1 MNSRSEFVASILNK
15 TGIPAAHPGYNP
27 RTMRKPTPLHHPHSR
42 VVNLLGPT
50 ESWRRAV
57 LCPPSSARWLL
68 PAVYCLLFSA
78 FCLLPSAY
86 YSAQESVR
94 GKAEPWGSLRVTIID
109 QTTGKTTVARCY
121 LTDPTNQSWSPAGAI
136 NYVKPPERHFI
147 ADGEFKIAL
156 PPRVYT
162 LRVERGPEY
171 RAVLRE
177 IEIHSGEARE
187 EKIELARWIDM
198 HSRGWYSGDL
208 HNHRDWQ
215 EMPQLLLAEDLNLA
229 PTLTEWVWEDAHISR
244 APATSAKEP
253 AIRYVDEIHAYSVA
267 DTEIERL
274 REGPGAVDLLALT
287 APVSFR
293 GYRLFP
299 PSSVFTEAAHRAG
312 GYVDAEKITWRDV
325 VALVALGHVDFA
337 GIVNNHF
344 NRHGVET
351 ETGPWGMIPKEK
363 PEYETPAGMP
373 LWTMGVYYRFLN
385 CGFKLPVSAGS
396 ASGVKPSP
404 LGFNRVY
411 VHLAGKFSYGEWF
424 RALKA
429 GRSFGTNG
437 PMLFLTV
444 NGQEPG
450 GTITIPAGAGK
461 AAKHLKIHAEAST
474 AGELDRLE
482 IVWNGQV
489 VKSVAATGRAASST
503 ADLELDAK
511 ESGWFAARTFEKSV
525 PGVRFAHTSP
535 VYVQAGT
542 SRGVVAED
550 AQFFLDW
557 IDREM
562 KFYQSHPGFKAE
574 PDRQAML
581 SLFRQARGVYAR
593 LAKTASPAR

>member
-1 MNSRSEFVASILNK
+1 
-15 TGIPAAHPGYNP
+15 
-27 RTMRKPTPLHHPHSR
+27 MRKALMSSFAFPWRLGFSR
-42 VVNLLGPT
+42 LL
-50 ESWRRAV
+50 ALV
-57 LCPPSSARWLL
+57 LVA
-68 PAVYCLLFSA
+68 A
-78 FCLLPSAY
+78 FCLLLTADWTTLR
-86 YSAQESVR
+86 AQQSVR
-94 GKAEPWGSLRVTIID
+94 GPAEAWGSLRVTIID
-109 QTTGKTTVARCY
+109 QATGKTTAARCY
-121 LTDPTNQSWSPAGAI
+121 LTDPTDQSWSPAGAI

-171 RAVLRE
+171 RAVVRE
-177 IEIHSGEARE
+177 IEIRSGEARE
-187 EKIELARWIDM
+187 EKIELARWVNM
-198 HSRGWYSGDL
+198 NSRGWYSGDL

-229 PTLTEWVWEDAHISR
+229 PTLTEWVWEDAHVSR

-253 AIRYVDEIHAYSVA
+253 AIRRVDETHAYSVA

-274 REGPGAVDLLALT
+274 REGPGAVDLLGLA

-312 GYVDAEKITWRDV
+312 GYVDAEKIVWRDAA
-325 VALVALGHVDFA
+325 ALVALGQIDFA

-351 ETGPWGMIPKEK
+351 ETSLWGMIPKEK
-363 PEYETPAGMP
+363 PEYDTPAGMP
-373 LWTMGVYYRFLN
+373 LWTLRVYYSFLN

-396 ASGVKPSP
+396 ASAVKPSP

-411 VHLAGKFSYGEWF
+411 VHLPGRFGYQEWF

-429 GRSFGTNG
+429 GRSFATNG

-450 GTITIPAGAGK
+450 GTIPVPAGAGK

-482 IVWNGQV
+482 IVWKGQII
-489 VKSVAATGRAASST
+489 KSVAATSATSTLTTDTEIEAAET
-503 ADLELDAK
+503 
-511 ESGWFAARTFEKSV
+511 GWIAARAFEKSA
-525 PGVRFAHTSP
+525 PGVRFAQTSP
-535 VYVQAGT
+535 VYVQVGT

-562 KFYQSHPGFKAE
+562 KFYQSHPGFQAE

-581 SLFRQARGVYAR
+581 ALFREARAVYER
-593 LAKTASPAR
+593 LAKTTPAAR